1 LVPLS
6 PCFDTATW
14 LARDAAVFDAVGRV
28 LLPPDEAGLRSG
40 VQGLCVFDDAS
51 ELADG
56 EFSDPLARVTAALA
70 KRLDL
75 EPQHDRIATGASLAD
90 WRAAYTT
97 LGAHD
102 AWRVHGAWIEATK
115 PHFGASIAERW
126 QAASRVS
133 EAEAAIARAAMH
145 DIRARVRN
153 MLGARAIAVL
163 PSAASLAPL
172 RAADTAHVQAV
183 RMRTMAIT
191 CIAGL
196 AGLPQVSLPLRTA
209 AGEPVGVSLLGPAGS
224 DRTLIE
230 LASQLHGDLD

>member
-1 LVPLS
+1 
-6 PCFDTATW
+6 
-14 LARDAAVFDAVGRV
+14 
-28 LLPPDEAGLRSG
+28 
-40 VQGLCVFDDAS
+40 
-51 ELADG
+51 
-56 EFSDPLARVTAALA
+56 
-70 KRLDL
+70 
-75 EPQHDRIATGASLAD
+75 
-90 WRAAYTT
+90 
-97 LGAHD
+97 
-102 AWRVHGAWIEATK
+102 
-115 PHFGASIAERW
+115 
-126 QAASRVS
+126 
-133 EAEAAIARAAMH
+133 MH

-172 RAADTAHVQAV
+172 RAADAAHVQAV